1 MADYDSGEIT
11 ERERL
16 AAERQKEIARFNR
29 DSVMNQ
35 LSMQLGGYDQA
46 NQQNRKLADVQL
58 KQNQR
63 KNEVDRFEAQ
73 RNLRNASLGLLGSM
87 GNTALNSSSTGNLM
101 AMLRDRNDADNMNY
115 WNQLQANQNAVNNA
129 YQESENQ
136 NQVAKNDTITNAAKA
151 IRDIESDLAA
161 NLSNI
166 NPNLYVTPGTGD
178 AMLNAWWQGGPYDQR
193 VGNTNPQLSGY
204 IMPDTSVQTA
214 RQSGAPAQEPIPRN
228 RIQRNDYFG
237 RLVNGFNRRYL

>member
-1 MADYDSGEIT
+1 MADYDSGDIT

-16 AAERQKEIARFNR
+16 AAARQKDIAQFNA
-29 DSVMNQ
+29 DAVNNQ
-35 LSMQLGGYDQA
+35 LSRQIANYDMA
-46 NQQNRKLADVQL
+46 NQQNRRLADIQL

-87 GNTALNSSSTGNLM
+87 GNTALNSSSTGNFM

-115 WNQLQANQNAVNNA
+115 WNQLQQNQNAVNNA
-129 YQESENQ
+129 YQESFNQ
-136 NQVAKNDTITNAAKA
+136 NQVARADAVANAEKA
-151 IRDIESDLAA
+151 LRDIESDLAA

-166 NPNLYVTPGTGD
+166 NPNLYVYPGTED
-178 AMLNAWWQGGPYDQR
+178 ARFYSDVTYNEN
-193 VGNTNPQLSGY
+193 VPQPSLANLSGY

-214 RQSGAPAQEPIPRN
+214 RTQQPWQTPSVVSRRN
-228 RIQRNDYFG
+228 TLGGNDYFN

>member
-46 NQQNRKLADVQL
+46 NQQNRQLADVQL

-73 RNLRNASLGLLGSM
+73 RNLRNASLGLLSSM
-87 GNTALNSSSTGNLM
+87 GNQALNGSSTGNLM
-101 AMLRDRNDADNMNY
+101 SMLYDRNDADNMNY
-115 WNQLQANQNAVNNA
+115 WNQLQQNQNAVNNA

-151 IRDIESDLAA
+151 IRDIESDLSA

-166 NPNLYVTPGTGD
+166 NPNLYVTPGTED
-178 AMLNAWWQGGPYDQR
+178 AMLNAWYYGGPYDQR

-204 IMPDTSVQTA
+204 IMPDTSVQTP
-214 RQSGAPAQEPIPRN
+214 RSNFNQPTNRVPRN
-228 RIQRNDYFG
+228 TIARNDYFG